1 MSFKYTQEWADELLH
16 LYVLEDPDGDDEER
30 IMELIEIAEGSDD
43 VRVARV
49 LIECLCQGIDGI
61 DETVKSTLNTMSFK
75 IYYEALFSSVRT
87 YIKEWG
93 KELGAYFSVRLDD
106 WYARKLTQEE
116 LELVV
121 FPLAKKYLTK
131 EDIKNAIK
139 VMEECN
145 VLNDSPN
152 DQFYAFF
159 NKELNSNWT
168 PPPEEE
174 VELISE
180 EEMQKN
186 REEIKKMFA
195 EMGIDIKF

>member
-87 YIKEWG
+87 YIKKWNE
-93 KELGAYFSVRLDD
+93 EIIFFIAPRLGD
-106 WYARKLTQEE
+106 WYKRKLTQEE

-121 FPLAKKYLTK
+121 FPLAKEYLTK
-131 EDIKNAIK
+131 EDIKFITNDI
-139 VMEECN
+139 ED
-145 VLNDSPN
+145 LNILGNSPE
-152 DQFYAFF
+152 DEFYAFF